1 MAAAAG
7 LAALAHNAKPR
18 QAGAMKQAAEL
29 AAVMAVLAV
38 LVLVVLYRAVLGGD
52 KPTDTYI
59 GGYDDGEDGTW
70 QHDGEGGE
78 GGE

>member
-1 MAAAAG
+1 
-7 LAALAHNAKPR
+7 
-18 QAGAMKQAAEL
+18 MKQAAEL

-78 GGE
+78 